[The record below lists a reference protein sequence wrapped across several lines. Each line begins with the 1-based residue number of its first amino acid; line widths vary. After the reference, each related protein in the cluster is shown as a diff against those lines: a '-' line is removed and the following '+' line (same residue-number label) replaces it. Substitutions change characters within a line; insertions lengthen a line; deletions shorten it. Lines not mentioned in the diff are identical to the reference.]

1 MREIR
6 RLLLRRLWL
15 LPLLTI
21 LGGVIGAAYAALQTP
36 TFTATAYVVATAN
49 EGDSIGA
56 LNFAQAYGRVATSG
70 PVLAK
75 AGVLLGAGRRQFDSV
90 TASTSPDAPVV
101 EIRATEQS
109 AQRAADVANAAA
121 EALVAYGVARRS
133 DTHVGLAVLAGA
145 VTPAE
150 PSSPSPPLE
159 LIVGAAGGL
168 LIGGLTVL
176 ARVGRP
182 EQRSPERPAEPG
194 GTSQEPVAWTAE
206 VGRPAF
212 EAPTA
217 FEAPAIEKQA
227 ALKEPAA
234 IEKQAAVGEREP
246 AGKKAI
252 NGAIY
257 QPGPAIGRVA
267 VSGMG
272 DDDD

>member
-21 LGGVIGAAYAALQTP
+21 LGGVLGAAYAALQTP
-36 TFTATAYVVATAN
+36 AFTATAYVVATAN

-182 EQRSPERPAEPG
+182 EQRPPERPEGPG
-194 GTSQEPVAWTAE
+194 GTSEEPIAWTASS

-212 EAPTA
+212 EAPAA
-217 FEAPAIEKQA
+217 FEAPTAIEKQ
-227 ALKEPAA
+227 PA
-234 IEKQAAVGEREP
+234 IEEQAAVGEREP

-257 QPGPAIGRVA
+257 QPGPAIGRVTVA
-267 VSGMG
+267 GMG